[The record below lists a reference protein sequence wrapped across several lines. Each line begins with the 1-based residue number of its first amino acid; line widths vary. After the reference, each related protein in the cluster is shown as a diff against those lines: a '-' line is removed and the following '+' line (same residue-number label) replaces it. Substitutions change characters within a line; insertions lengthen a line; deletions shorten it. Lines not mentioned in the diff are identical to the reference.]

1 MNNEKIEILENE
13 IYYLKRL
20 LEISENHRKKLEKKL
35 EKETKEKHELYFKQ
49 PHLQHLQKLKKQWR
63 ESMNNA
69 TQYRRENVIG
79 EGKRIIFFINNE
91 ISAEERA
98 RVVRKKGVETLMP
111 DDVFKKFKK
120 WIKQDN
126 RFKK

>member
-1 MNNEKIEILENE
+1 MKQSKLW
-13 IYYLKRL
+13 LLSTKKRL
-20 LEISENHRKKLEKKL
+20 
-35 EKETKEKHELYFKQ
+35 ET
-49 PHLQHLQKLKKQWR
+49 LKFIK
-63 ESMNNA
+63 MNNA

-91 ISAEERA
+91 LSADERA

-111 DDVFKKFKK
+111 DDIFKKFKE